1 MKKIII
7 PITTSLFAAAAALAA
22 DITLSESTQLAVN
35 RTDTNYIVDKDNIT
49 ITHSNNNGARHPTNT
64 VIFQLGSHKG
74 ITLTSKD
81 VIPEANNNLPFFGL
95 CGIQFAGD
103 GASVSDI
110 TLSPTEGATPIAIMG
125 NNNSTNKDYTTAF
138 TVDNTTFNYNM
149 GENSVLTGRAN
160 VRVINGGV
168 LNWNTSLAKQWDST
182 NKVYLTG
189 DSKIYGIKFSADTAG
204 NGTVNLGKASAETDA
219 DGNDSFFNTNF
230 ENVNVNFDSA
240 FTNNVVFNYND
251 DATMNNTVFNQNGK
265 VITVK
270 TSKTFSA
277 TGATFSDGLN
287 VSADSTIDIRAS
299 SLTYGAGSFELS
311 TSASFMAST
320 LNGVNTRFYGAGRDS
335 TIIAIKGSSLVGNF
349 VGENATFQ
357 IYAPSSADF
366 SMSNI
371 KNATVEFKSDFAKT
385 AGDFGSAAGLKVVA
399 DNNVNVSV
407 VGRFSG
413 NLADLVLR
421 EGASFT
427 TNAYAPTGT
436 GGNNIIGSIDVA
448 KGAKMQIAGG
458 LRTHG
463 YADGAIIINGT
474 GSTLVNYQNTMDSFI
489 YGMNGNTTFGA
500 NATVSQKAQ
509 TIDSGSYEVKNW
521 VGSNN
526 AITLTSNAAK
536 DALQFGNKLYIGNG
550 VNVVLNSTDA
560 FNIEGKSQAESTFT
574 FERSLNMFGSLVDNT
589 MVSGFTINALNNI
602 GSIALLDEGNST
614 LEFAFGA
621 DGVLILGESAS
632 LNAIETSLSDY
643 TLIIHGEIA
652 NQFKIFDLTEEEILA
667 HVKVDDGKTLQIVDA
682 GNGAYWLN
690 VIPEPSTY
698 AAILGGLAIAF
709 AFMRKTRKGA

>member
-35 RTDTNYIVDKDNIT
+35 RVDTNYIINKDNIT
-49 ITHSNNNGARHPTNT
+49 ITHSNNNGARHPTDT
-64 VIFQLGSHKG
+64 VIFQLGSHTG
-74 ITLTSKD
+74 TVLTSKD
-81 VIPEANNNLPFFGL
+81 VIPESNNEFPFFGF
-95 CGIQFAGD
+95 CGIQFVGD

-125 NNNSTNKDYTTAF
+125 NKILTDNAFTNAF
-138 TVDNTTFNYNM
+138 TVSNTTFNHNM

-189 DSKIYGIKFSADTAG
+189 DSRIYGIKFSADTAG
-204 NGTVNLGKASAETDA
+204 DGTINLGKASADTDA
-219 DGNDSFFNTNF
+219 SGNDSFFNTNF
-230 ENVNVNFDSA
+230 ENVKVNFDSA
-240 FTNNVVFNYND
+240 FTNKVVFDYND
-251 DATMNNTVFNQNGK
+251 AATMSNTVFKQNGK
-265 VITVK
+265 VITVNAG
-270 TSKTFSA
+270 KTFTA
-277 TGATFSDGLN
+277 TGTTFSDGLN
-287 VSADSTIDIRAS
+287 VSAKSAIDIRAS

-311 TSASFMAST
+311 SGASFIAST
-320 LNGVNTRFYGAGRDS
+320 MNSVYTRFYGVDRDS
-335 TIIAIKGSSLVGNF
+335 TVIAIKGTSLVGNF
-349 VGENATFQ
+349 IGENATFQ

-366 SMSNI
+366 TMSGI
-371 KNATVEFKSDFAKT
+371 KNATVEFKSNFAKT
-385 AGDFGSAAGLKVVA
+385 VGDFGSSAGLKVVV
-399 DNNVNVSV
+399 DDNVSV
-407 VGRFSG
+407 SVKGRFSG
-413 NLADLVLR
+413 NLADLTLR
-421 EGASFT
+421 DGASFT
-427 TNAYAPTGT
+427 TDAYAPTGT
-436 GGNNIIGSIDVA
+436 GGNNIVGSINVA
-448 KGAKMQIAGG
+448 KGAKVQVEGG
-458 LRTHG
+458 LRTRG
-463 YADGAIIINGT
+463 FVDGALIINGT
-474 GSTLVNYQNTMDSFI
+474 GSTAATFHNTMDSFI
-489 YGMNGNTTFGA
+489 LGLNGSITFGA

-509 TIDSGSYEVKNW
+509 PIDSGSYEVKNW
-521 VGSNN
+521 VGASQ
-526 AITLTSNAAK
+526 AIELASNAAK

-574 FERSLNMFGSLVDNT
+574 FQRSLNMFGTLVDNT
-589 MVSGFTINALNNI
+589 KVSGFTINAVNNI

-614 LEFAFGA
+614 LEFKFGTA
-621 DGVLILGESAS
+621 GVLILGESAS

-643 TLIIHGEIA
+643 TLVIHGEIS
-652 NQFKIFDLTEEEILA
+652 NQFKIFDLSEDEILA
-667 HVKVDDGKTLQIVDA
+667 HVEVDAGKTLQIVDA